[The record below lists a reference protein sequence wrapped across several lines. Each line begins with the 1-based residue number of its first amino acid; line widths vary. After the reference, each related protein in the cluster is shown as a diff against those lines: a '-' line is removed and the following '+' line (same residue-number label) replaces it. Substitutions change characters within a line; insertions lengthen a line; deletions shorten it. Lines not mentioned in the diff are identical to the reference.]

1 MWANVPNLIT
11 LSRFLLVPL
20 TVWFLLR
27 GDYALAL
34 GSFLVAGLSDG
45 LDGFLARRFSQQSE
59 LGATLDPLADK
70 ALLVSVY
77 VTLTVMTLL
86 PSWLTLI
93 VVTRDVLIV
102 GAVLLANFLQ
112 KPVEIRP
119 VYISK
124 VNTFAQ
130 IVFALGILACLAMN
144 YKNDALLKFASI
156 GVAALTLG
164 SLAVY
169 MQMWLKHMAQED
181 VK

>member
-1 MWANVPNLIT
+1 VADRATLDMWANVPNLIT
-11 LSRFLLVPL
+11 LSRILLVPL

-27 GDYALAL
+27 GEYALAL

-45 LDGFLARRFSQQSE
+45 LDGFLARRFQQQSE

-70 ALLVSVY
+70 ALL
-77 VTLTVMTLL
+77 
-86 PSWLTLI
+86 
-93 VVTRDVLIV
+93 VTRDVLIV

-119 VYISK
+119 VYVSK

-130 IVFALGILACLAMN
+130 IVLALGVLASLAMN
-144 YKNDALLKFASI
+144 YQNDALLKFASF
-156 GVAALTLG
+156 GVAALTLV

-169 MQMWLKHMAQED
+169 MQLWLKHMAQED